1 MKSPRNFFFFH
12 LWKSFHFVAHRMMLT
27 PGFSGWKIQK
37 ETENYVS
44 YLKEFKRA
52 NLGYFILANNS
63 WSILYSRLQI
73 DLWTKW
79 TIIENWIR
87 KVKKGDFP
95 GGTVIRNSPSNAGDM
110 GSIPGQGT
118 KIPHAAGQLS
128 LCTTTELACLND
140 RARMPQT
147 TEPMYPAW
155 YALWSLH
162 TTMKRRWASTKI
174 PRAATKTRHSQ
185 KNK

>member
-118 KIPHAAGQLS
+118 KIPHATWCSQRQNKQTNKNPERTNGVVLGLIKTQWTRITQL
-128 LCTTTELACLND
+128 
-140 RARMPQT
+140 
-147 TEPMYPAW
+147 
-155 YALWSLH
+155 
-162 TTMKRRWASTKI
+162 
-174 PRAATKTRHSQ
+174 
-185 KNK
+185 KN